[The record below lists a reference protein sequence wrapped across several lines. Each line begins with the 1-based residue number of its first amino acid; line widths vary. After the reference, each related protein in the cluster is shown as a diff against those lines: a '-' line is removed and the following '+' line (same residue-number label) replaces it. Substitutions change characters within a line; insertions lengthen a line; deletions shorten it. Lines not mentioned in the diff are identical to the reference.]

1 MKKSIFILLT
11 ILMGCSDDFLM
22 EDPKG
27 QSIGVESISDLNSL
41 QQLLFGSYHT
51 IAQAWSFGINDGG
64 FLAAQSGSDDLCAI
78 PIKAELAEFDVFTVT
93 SFSARIRII
102 WDGLYKSIQCANGVI
117 EYSESIE
124 PKSDAEIVWKN
135 QLVGEAHFM
144 RAFDYYMLVRLFGDI
159 PLVTVPDYTP
169 AMLEITK
176 TPVSD
181 IYELIISD
189 LQQAETLMGD
199 AKPAPGR
206 VSSGTAKA
214 YLADVYLTMGGWPL
228 KDQTKYALAAAKA
241 KELIDNQD
249 DYGFNLDT
257 PLDVL
262 WNGNPAAPRQSE
274 EIFAL
279 YLNPKQG
286 TINTTYGAAPKP
298 ACEAEGGWDDYL
310 PEIYFYKN
318 FPEGLR
324 KDLTFQSIMHTPNGD
339 FPYNEVG
346 TKHPNYRKFYST
358 EGVTWAVSNA
368 VCYYRFATVLLT
380 YAEAQC
386 RATGTPNTEA
396 FDAVNAVRNRAG
408 LPDLDPALTG
418 DDFAKAVFD
427 ERGWEMA
434 GESTRYFD
442 LKRMEMV
449 DDVNAPAMKDPDD
462 YPVRGQIYDYLPLPA
477 ADKQLNPNL

>member
-1 MKKSIFILLT
+1 
-11 ILMGCSDDFLM
+11 MGCGKDFLL

-27 QSIGVESISDLNSL
+27 QPIGSAAITDMNSL
-41 QQLLFGSYHT
+41 QQLMFGAYHT
-51 IAQAWSFGINDGG
+51 IAQPWSYGINDGG

-78 PIKAELAEFDVFTVT
+78 PKKAELAEFDVFVVT
-93 SFSARIRII
+93 SFNDRIKKI

-117 EYSESIE
+117 LYSENIE
-124 PKSDAEIVWKN
+124 PKNDEEAAMKTQI
-135 QLVGEAHFM
+135 VGEAYFM
-144 RAFDYYMLVRLFGDI
+144 RAFDYYMLVRFFGDI
-159 PLVTVPDYTP
+159 PMILDPAFSP
-169 AMLEITK
+169 AMLTVEK
-176 TPVSD
+176 TPVAQ
-181 IYELIISD
+181 IYEQIISD
-189 LQQAETLMGD
+189 LEQAETLMD
-199 AKPAPGR
+199 DEKPAPGR
-206 VSSGTAKA
+206 VNKGAAKA
-214 YLADVYLTMGGWPL
+214 YLADVYLTMAGWPL
-228 KDQTKYALAAAKA
+228 HDDSKYALAAAKA
-241 KELIDNQD
+241 KEVIDNQD
-249 DYGFNLDT
+249 AYGFNLDT

-262 WNGNPAAPRQSE
+262 WNGDPTADRKSE

-279 YLNPKQG
+279 YLNPSQG
-286 TINTTYGAAPKP
+286 TLNTTYGAAPKP
-298 ACEAEGGWDDYL
+298 ECEGEGGWDDYL
-310 PEIYFYKN
+310 PEIYFFKQ
-318 FPEGLR
+318 FPEGIR
-324 KDLTFQSIMHTPNGD
+324 KDLTFQSVMHTPNGD

-408 LPDLDPALTG
+408 LPDLDPSLTG
-418 DDFAKAVFD
+418 DEFAKAVFD

-462 YPVRGQIYDYLPLPA
+462 YPIRGQIYNYLPLPA